1 MAPQAFALFDT
12 AIGVCGVVWNEI
24 GLTGT
29 ALPDREAEAL
39 RDRLT
44 RRWPQAVEAQPWGA
58 SAEAVAAIQALMVDG
73 RTDLTGLVLDET
85 GLTDF
90 LSCVYAAAR
99 AVPPGQTRTYGQI
112 AAAAGAPGEARAV
125 GQAMG
130 KNPWPIVVPCHRVMG
145 ADGKLTGFSA
155 PGGVDTKLRLLSIEQ
170 ARLSD
175 APGLF
180 DDLGGLPLSVRR
192 PGSSPSG

>member
-29 ALPDREAEAL
+29 ALPDRTPEAL
-39 RDRLT
+39 GDRLT
-44 RRWPQAVEAQPWGA
+44 QRWPLAVEAQPWGA
-58 SAEAVAAIQALMVDG
+58 GAAAVAAIRALMADG
-73 RTDLTGLVLDET
+73 RTDLTCLVLDET

-90 LSCVYAAAR
+90 LKRVYDAAR

-175 APGLF
+175 TPGLF

-192 PGSSPSG
+192 PGSSPPR

>member
-12 AIGVCGVVWNEI
+12 AIGVCGIVWNEV
-24 GLTGT
+24 GLIGT
-29 ALPDREAEAL
+29 ALPDREAQAL
-39 RDRLT
+39 RARLM
-44 RRWPQAVEAQPWGA
+44 RRWPQATEAEPAGA
-58 SAEAVAAIQALMVDG
+58 AAGAVAAIQALMTDG
-73 RTDLTGLVLDET
+73 RADLTGVILDET

-90 LSCVYAAAR
+90 LKRVYAAAR

-130 KNPWPIVVPCHRVMG
+130 RNPWPIVVPCHRVMG

-155 PGGVDTKLRLLSIEQ
+155 PGGVETKLKLLTIEQ

-175 APGLF
+175 TPGLF
-180 DDLGGLPLSVRR
+180 DGLGGLPLAARP
-192 PGSSPSG
+192 PGS

>member
-29 ALPDREAEAL
+29 ALPDRGAEAL
-39 RDRLT
+39 RDRLS
-44 RRWPQAVEAQPWGA
+44 RRWPQAVESQPWGA
-58 SAEAVAAIQALMVDG
+58 GAEAVTAIQALMADG
-73 RTDLTGLVLDET
+73 RTDLTGLALDET

-90 LSCVYAAAR
+90 LKRVYAAAR

-192 PGSSPSG
+192 PGLSPPR

>member
-29 ALPDREAEAL
+29 ALPDRTAEAL

-44 RRWPQAVEAQPWGA
+44 QRWPQAVEAQPWGA
-58 SAEAVAAIQALMVDG
+58 GAEAVAAIRALMADG

-90 LSCVYAAAR
+90 LKRVYDAAR

-180 DDLGGLPLSVRR
+180 DELGGLPLSVRR

>member
-29 ALPDREAEAL
+29 ALPDRDAESL

-44 RRWPQAVEAQPWGA
+44 QRWPQAVEAQPWGA
-58 SAEAVAAIQALMVDG
+58 GAEAVAAIQALMVDG

-85 GLTDF
+85 SLTDV
-90 LSCVYAAAR
+90 LRRVYAAAR

-180 DDLGGLPLSVRR
+180 DDVGGLPLSVRR